1 MNEEQIRNE
10 VRDYYS
16 RAARAGSDGLGH
28 DGVWG
33 ASRYDT
39 DVLADAPAGAAK
51 LSMGCGNP
59 LTMID
64 LSPGDVVLDLGSG
77 GGLDVI
83 LSAKRVAP
91 TGIAYG
97 VDELDE
103 MINVARAHAVEAGV
117 TNARFLKGLI
127 EAVPLPDASVDVVIS
142 NCVICLAPD
151 KTPVFTEI
159 ARVLRPGGRMAVTD
173 IVADNG
179 YTPTDGDA
187 AWAECGVG
195 ALRHECVPRDADGS
209 RAGGRHN
216 RIHAR
221 HRTGSARRNHPRPAT
236 PVRLELGR
244 PPQAV
249 GRRLASSVSTR
260 RRISSR
266 MGRTSSTSRPA
277 GSTRSQS
284 S

>member
-10 VRDYYS
+10 VRDYYT

-39 DVLADAPAGAAK
+39 DVLADAPAGAAE

-117 TNARFLKGLI
+117 TNATFLKGLI
-127 EAVPLPDASVDVVIS
+127 ESSPPS
-142 NCVICLAPD
+142 
-151 KTPVFTEI
+151 
-159 ARVLRPGGRMAVTD
+159 GR
-173 IVADNG
+173 IG
-179 YTPTDGDA
+179 R
-187 AWAECGVG
+187 CRHLQ
-195 ALRHECVPRDADGS
+195 LRHLPR
-209 RAGGRHN
+209 
-216 RIHAR
+216 AR
-221 HRTGSARRNHPRPAT
+221 QDTRVHRDRPT
-236 PVRLELGR
+236 CCG
-244 PPQAV
+244 
-249 GRRLASSVSTR
+249 
-260 RRISSR
+260 
-266 MGRTSSTSRPA
+266 PA
-277 GSTRSQS
+277 AEWR
-284 S
+284 